1 MKVLRFMIRGVIKL
15 LVFCISVS
23 FAIIKFILGIAI
35 IVLSLGAVGSKTS
48 KY

>member
-1 MKVLRFMIRGVIKL
+1 MKALRFVINGVIKL
-15 LVFCISVS
+15 LIFCISVS
-23 FAIIKFILGIAI
+23 FAVIKFVLGIAI